1 MKNFT
6 RGVFCRNRRAFTF
19 VEALI
24 AVAISSVILLFAY
37 RVFFSQT
44 EMVSRSIEFL
54 HVNEGFRKVITF
66 MGDDIRESTTVLKPA
81 PIFTEKV
88 GALATKPGV
97 ILHLQSSELDPQIA
111 FNSSFGGQVS
121 MRRQIVYE
129 LEKIPNPESQ
139 TIPRYRLVRTATIEE
154 KPGHKTSQRQILV
167 DNVRDM
173 VIYRT
178 IRKPFKPANISSGND
193 RLLLPQPLS
202 QSGTGNSLVHLKM
215 VIERTRKE
223 TETGQVYN
231 ISMNTSFY
239 KRGKEIFINP

>member
-1 MKNFT
+1 MKNQTCGLF
-6 RGVFCRNRRAFTF
+6 FSNRRAFTF

-24 AVAISSVILLFAY
+24 AVAISAVILLFAY

-54 HVNEGFRKVITF
+54 QVNEGFRKIITF
-66 MGDDIRESTTVLKPA
+66 MGDDIRESTTILKPA
-81 PIFTEKV
+81 PIFSEKAA
-88 GALATKPGV
+88 ALVTKPGV
-97 ILHLQSSELDPQIA
+97 ILHLQSSELDPQIS
-111 FNSSFGGQVS
+111 FNSPFGGQVAT
-121 MRRQIVYE
+121 RRQIVYE

-139 TIPRYRLVRTATIEE
+139 TVSRYRLVRTATIEE
-154 KPGHKTSQRQILV
+154 KPGQKTTQRQTLV
-167 DNVRDM
+167 DNIRDM
-173 VIYRT
+173 IVYRT
-178 IRKPFKPANISSGND
+178 VRKPFKPANISSGKD
-193 RLLLPQPLS
+193 SLLLPQALS

-239 KRGKEIFINP
+239 KRGKEIFKNP